1 MSKIPARPASL
12 LVGRQ
17 LIITRNLVRPQ
28 SVLDTTQFD
37 DFVSFRTTVA
47 QKAKSSG
54 SFEVA
59 PE

>member
-1 MSKIPARPASL
+1 MPKTPDWPTSL
-12 LVGRQ
+12 LVASQ

-47 QKAKSSG
+47 QKAKTSG
-54 SFEVA
+54 AFEVA